1 MFILHPSAGGM
12 LTNVEMRIMP
22 LYLHRVCLTLNGFFY
37 VTPCLKS
44 SIRKISCQCSVLRRS
59 ENLIHGRSLLAL
71 GTLAMAYLVFVVK
84 ITDELKALKS
94 IFKPAV
100 WILELLKKIKKVL
113 KIQLLF
119 AHSFHFLPSFI
130 DRTVIN
136 KYYYHN

>member
-12 LTNVEMRIMP
+12 LTNVEMQIMP
-22 LYLHRVCLTLNGFFY
+22 LYLHRVCLTFFY

-44 SIRKISCQCSVLRRS
+44 SIRKISRQCSVLTRS
-59 ENLIHGRSLLAL
+59 ANLIHGRSLLAL

-119 AHSFHFLPSFI
+119 AHSFHFLPSFM